1 MKATDLKH
9 LHPKVATDTTNMPA
23 PPAGVSP
30 NPDDERVAL
39 IGEVHTRVL
48 DTISGFE
55 KVVEKAEPEFKPVAE
70 TFLYMHRK
78 HENELTAYLLT
89 CGHKPENDGSFFGT
103 VNKAVVEM
111 RSWFEDVSENI
122 MDRII
127 QGEKHV
133 LEAYENARSAGQT
146 VEGNAL
152 LTKHMT
158 ELDRV
163 MQKHSNV

>member
-1 MKATDLKH
+1 MKATDIKH
-9 LHPKVATDTTNMPA
+9 LHPKVAAGAADAPT
-23 PPAGVSP
+23 PPASASP
-30 NPDDERVAL
+30 NPDDDRIQL

-48 DTISGFE
+48 DTIAGFE
-55 KVVEKAEPEFKPVAE
+55 KVVERAEPEFKPVAE

-78 HENELTAYLLT
+78 HESELTAYLQK
-89 CGHKPENDGSFFGT
+89 CGYAPENDGSFFGT

-133 LEAYENARSAGQT
+133 LEAYENAQSVGQT
-146 VEGNAL
+146 VEANAML
-152 LTKHMT
+152 AKHMA
-158 ELDRV
+158 ELDAM
-163 MQKHSNV
+163 MQKNAHV